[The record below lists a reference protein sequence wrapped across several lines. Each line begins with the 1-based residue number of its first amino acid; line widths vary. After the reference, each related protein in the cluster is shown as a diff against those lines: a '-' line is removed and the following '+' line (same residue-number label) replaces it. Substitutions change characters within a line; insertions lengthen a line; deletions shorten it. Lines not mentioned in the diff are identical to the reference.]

1 MPEPNEPIEHQ
12 TQEEVHTDR
21 EAELEQQL
29 SALRSELNEVKE
41 QNRKMFLR
49 LTGQEGQEEPEDPE
63 EELEKRMCEVI
74 RNRGRVPSV

>member
-1 MPEPNEPIEHQ
+1 MPEPNEPIEPQ
-12 TQEEVHTDR
+12 TEEEVHTAR

-29 SALRSELNEVKE
+29 SDLRSELNEVKE

-49 LTGQEGQEEPEDPE
+49 LTGQEGQGEPEDPE

-74 RNRGRVPSV
+74 RNRGRVISV

>member
-1 MPEPNEPIEHQ
+1 MPEPNESFEPQPTED
-12 TQEEVHTDR
+12 VHTDR

-41 QNRKMFLR
+41 QNRRMFIR
-49 LTGQEGQEEPEDPE
+49 LTGQEGQGEPEDPE

>member
-1 MPEPNEPIEHQ
+1 MPEPNEPIEPQ
-12 TQEEVHTDR
+12 PEEEVHTAR

-41 QNRKMFLR
+41 QNRRMFIR
-49 LTGQEGQEEPEDPE
+49 LTGQEGQGEPEDPE